1 MNSQPVSYLQT
12 DSKWANISYATKGEV
27 TTIGASGCGPT
38 AMAMVLATWAD
49 KSVTPK
55 SECAWALKNG
65 FKALNHGT
73 YYSYFTPA
81 AKRYGLSCTQL
92 NGVSILGNSGS
103 GLHAQVLQ
111 FLRQGDLVIACMGPG
126 NWTNGGHFIL
136 LWDVIGDV
144 AYVNDPASTLTRRTR
159 GSWTL
164 LKKQVKLYFRIRKPA
179 SIPNPQKE
187 ESDLTTLT
195 TAEIRKIVEE
205 TVKVTVKEYIRAAL
219 AEAAVEVASAAEPGW
234 SQDEGWWDKAVRAKI
249 IDDNRP
255 ESPAKR
261 DEVIAV
267 LGRLGLIPEANP
279 DPTERAE
286 KLGMD

>member
-55 SECAWALKNG
+55 SECAWALENG
-65 FKALNHGT
+65 FKALKHGT
-73 YYSYFTPA
+73 YYSYFAHA

-92 NGVSILGNSGS
+92 NGASILGNSGS

-111 FLRQGDLVIACMGPG
+111 FLKQGDLIIACMGPG
-126 NWTNGGHFIL
+126 NWTRSGHFVL

-164 LKKQVKLYFRIRKPA
+164 LKKQVKFYFRIRKPA
-179 SIPNPQKE
+179 TIPNPKKE
-187 ESDLTTLT
+187 ESDLT

-205 TVKVTVKEYIRAAL
+205 TVKVTVKEYITAAL
-219 AEAAVEVASAAEPGW
+219 AEAGVDAASAAEPGW
-234 SQDEGWWDKAVRAKI
+234 SQNEGWWTKAVKAKI
-249 IDDNRP
+249 IDDDRP

-261 DEVIAV
+261 DEVIAM
-267 LGRLGLIPEANP
+267 LGRLGLIPDTKS